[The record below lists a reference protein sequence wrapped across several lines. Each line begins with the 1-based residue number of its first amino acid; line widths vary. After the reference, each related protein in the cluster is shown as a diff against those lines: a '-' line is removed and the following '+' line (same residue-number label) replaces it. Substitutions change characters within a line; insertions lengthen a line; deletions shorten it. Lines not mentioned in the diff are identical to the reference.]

1 MTAEQECKKKNK
13 KIHLRRFLQIFSIA
27 MIEITDISTF
37 RGLGTIFMHDI
48 TKATKIRAHNF
59 VSYMQHFWYRPISS
73 LFFNLHFLVALISKL
88 FGHFLVALSLRHEV
102 QKHKRGIFSFRL
114 IAAKL
119 KLIKAQN
126 ITTFK
131 AFILNVKQN

>member
-1 MTAEQECKKKNK
+1 
-13 KIHLRRFLQIFSIA
+13 
-27 MIEITDISTF
+27 MIEIIGISTY
-37 RGLGTIFMHDI
+37 RGLGTIFIYDN
-48 TKATKIRAHNF
+48 TKAIKIRRAQDF
-59 VSYMQHFWYRPISS
+59 VSYMQHLWYRPISS

-88 FGHFLVALSLRHEV
+88 FGHFLVETSLRHEV

-119 KLIKAQN
+119 KLIKAQS

-131 AFILNVKQN
+131 AFILDVKQKL